1 VEVAKLTPPDGQK
14 DDQFAFT
21 IAIHGNLI
29 GVGARRADLPGAKDA
44 GAAYLFSMRRNR
56 VHRVTKLTAGD
67 ALAGDQFG
75 QSIALSGDFIAV
87 GANRADI
94 DSNVD
99 QGTVYLF
106 RRKGNEW
113 VEEDKLTASDGMAG
127 DEFGYSL
134 SAFGNIVVTGAHF
147 ANSTEGL
154 VYVMPLEP

>member
-1 VEVAKLTPPDGQK
+1 
-14 DDQFAFT
+14 
-21 IAIHGNLI
+21 
-29 GVGARRADLPGAKDA
+29 
-44 GAAYLFSMRRNR
+44 
-56 VHRVTKLTAGD
+56 
-67 ALAGDQFG
+67 
-75 QSIALSGDFIAV
+75 LSGDFIAV

-134 SAFGNIVVTGAHF
+134 SAFGNIVVAGAHF